1 MSGDRDKDQLE
12 QLFHDRLYDYE
23 AEVDASSWEAIQER
37 LSPREKQ
44 PVRRTLYYWMGA
56 AAAAVAGLLL
66 WIQSFEQPVSLDQSL
81 ELLTEDDG
89 TDLQPHVQGGS
100 WQATAPVSN
109 QTAPSTVDES
119 EQPHRMASVA
129 MSAKQLPKAL
139 LHQRDERKEPL
150 LAALPVRPAS
160 MAVEVP
166 AVERIELAVPVAK
179 VADVAHASGKSRNV
193 RRWSVGMGA
202 GAVSVGS
209 DNVLP
214 LYVVN
219 NASLRSESLMT
230 MNAAYLDKELPK
242 TDIQHKTPVSFGLS
256 VSYGLTPRWALQS
269 GLNYT
274 YLSSSWT
281 TNGVYQGKTKQKLHF
296 LGVPLSAVYQIAVW
310 KQVRFYASAG
320 VMAEINVAGQ
330 QSTRL
335 LNTGQEMTRFDEHVR
350 MNKLLWSANG
360 HVGAAYPL
368 LRFVSAFAEVGASYY
383 WDNGSPIE
391 TIHREK
397 PFNVDLQVGLRLGF

>member
-66 WIQSFEQPVSLDQSL
+66 WIQSFEQPVSLDQSI
-81 ELLTEDDG
+81 
-89 TDLQPHVQGGS
+89 
-100 WQATAPVSN
+100 APLPV
-109 QTAPSTVDES
+109 AES
-119 EQPHRMASVA
+119 KQLHRMEPVA
-129 MSAKQLPKAL
+129 MSAKQLPEAL
-139 LHQRDERKEPL
+139 LHQRKVLSHQRKALSHQREERKEPL

-166 AVERIELAVPVAK
+166 AVERIELTVPVAK
-179 VADVAHASGKSRNV
+179 VAEVAHASGKSRNM

-320 VMAEINVAGQ
+320 VMAEINVAGL

-335 LNTGQEMTRFDEHVR
+335 LNAGQEMTRFDEHVR

>member
-66 WIQSFEQPVSLDQSL
+66 WIHSFEQPVSLDQSI
-81 ELLTEDDG
+81 
-89 TDLQPHVQGGS
+89 
-100 WQATAPVSN
+100 APLPV
-109 QTAPSTVDES
+109 AES
-119 EQPHRMASVA
+119 KQPHRMEPVA
-129 MSAKQLPKAL
+129 MSAKQLPEAL
-139 LHQRDERKEPL
+139 LHQRKVLSHQRKALSHQREERKEPL

-166 AVERIELAVPVAK
+166 AVERIELTVPVAK
-179 VADVAHASGKSRNV
+179 VAEVAHASGKSRNM

-335 LNTGQEMTRFDEHVR
+335 LNAGQEMTRFDEHVR

>member
-37 LSPREKQ
+37 LSPMEKQ

-66 WIQSFEQPVSLDQSL
+66 WIQSFEQPVSLDQSIVS
-81 ELLTEDDG
+81 
-89 TDLQPHVQGGS
+89 P
-100 WQATAPVSN
+100 PV
-109 QTAPSTVDES
+109 AES
-119 EQPHRMASVA
+119 KQPHRMEPVA
-129 MSAKQLPKAL
+129 MSAKQLPEAL
-139 LHQRDERKEPL
+139 LHQRKVLLHQRKVLSHQRDERKEPL
-150 LAALPVRPAS
+150 LAALPVHPAS

-166 AVERIELAVPVAK
+166 AVERIELTVPVAK
-179 VADVAHASGKSRNV
+179 VADVAHASGKSRNM

-335 LNTGQEMTRFDEHVR
+335 LNAGQEMTRFDEHVR

>member
-1 MSGDRDKDQLE
+1 MSEDREKDQLE

-37 LSPREKQ
+37 LSPSEQQ
-44 PVRRTLYYWMGA
+44 PIRRTLYYWIGA
-56 AAAAVAGLLL
+56 AAAAVACLLL
-66 WIQSFEQPVSLDQSL
+66 LIQSL
-81 ELLTEDDG
+81 EQPDPLDQPIERS
-89 TDLQPHVQGGS
+89 LQAEVSEPNPISGS
-100 WQATAPVSN
+100 SVVNPTQEHWVAQARVVPN
-109 QTAPSTVDES
+109 QHSAVRQD
-119 EQPHRMASVA
+119 RMVETQ
-129 MSAKQLPKAL
+129 K
-139 LHQRDERKEPL
+139 PL
-150 LAALPVRPAS
+150 LAALPSQPALLTT
-160 MAVEVP
+160 VP
-166 AVERIELAVPVAK
+166 VSPVERIDQTVPVAPSA
-179 VADVAHASGKSRNV
+179 VAAYQGGEKRKA

-202 GAVSVGS
+202 GTVSIGS
-209 DNVLP
+209 DNVVP
-214 LYVVN
+214 LYLMN

-281 TNGVYQGKTKQKLHF
+281 TNGIYQGKTKQKLHF
-296 LGVPLSAVYQIAVW
+296 LGIPLAVAYQIAEW

-330 QSTRL
+330 QSTCL
-335 LNTGQEMTRFDEHVR
+335 LNAGQEMTRFNEHVR

-383 WDNGSPIE
+383 VDNGSPIE

>member
-37 LSPREKQ
+37 LSPMEKQ

-66 WIQSFEQPVSLDQSL
+66 WIQSFEQPVSLDQSIV
-81 ELLTEDDG
+81 
-89 TDLQPHVQGGS
+89 PP
-100 WQATAPVSN
+100 PV
-109 QTAPSTVDES
+109 AES
-119 EQPHRMASVA
+119 KQPHRMEPVA
-129 MSAKQLPKAL
+129 MSAKQLPEALLHQRKVLLHQRKAL
-139 LHQRDERKEPL
+139 SHQRDERKEPL

-166 AVERIELAVPVAK
+166 AVERIELTVPVAK
-179 VADVAHASGKSRNV
+179 VADVAHASGKSRNM

-335 LNTGQEMTRFDEHVR
+335 LNAGQEMTRFDEHVR